1 MDRCP
6 VCNEHIDGGHICF
19 NCDFDITACENMR
32 RLAVD
37 KSIDPEALKKSH
49 NAINAIVRV
58 HRNKWLRTLREF
70 EFDISCTKLVKYKGP
85 SSTVIVPYGVEAIEG
100 AFSENQTI
108 RKVVLPDTITTIGRD
123 AFSFCRNL
131 ESVHISDKTTHI
143 EKDAFWGC
151 KSLAVLIPKNVSV
164 IEEDAFTQV
173 KSIYVSGDNAQFIVN
188 QDLLIDV
195 QRGTVLAAAF
205 QTEGMDIIVPEGVKR
220 IGTRAFTIARN
231 VPSSIILPR
240 SLMSIGE
247 GALVNV
253 AKKPVL
259 IPNSVSKIENDAF
272 AMRTEVKL
280 EEGNPNYIQKDNLII
295 EISTSKLISVC
306 NKNCDTVLI
315 PSGIKTIADRAF
327 MDCQHIAEIS
337 IPRSV
342 VSIGHY
348 AFSGCES
355 LRSIVIPRSV
365 IQMGHAVFDGCFSL
379 HTVFCEHESTPS
391 GWLETWSKGCS
402 AQIDGCAESDRKS
415 FKRSPALSIDK
426 MNGHDF
432 EYFCAELLRKNGFS
446 DVKVTKGSGDQGVD
460 ILAKK
465 DGIKYA
471 IQCKNYASHLG
482 NTPVQ
487 EVNAGKIF
495 YNCHVGVV
503 MTNSTFTQGAKTLAD
518 ATGILL
524 WDRDVLKKIMEQ
536 MN

>member
-6 VCNEHIDGGHICF
+6 VCNEHIDGEHVCF
-19 NCDFDITACENMR
+19 NCYFDITACENTR
-32 RLAVD
+32 RLVVD
-37 KSIDPEALKKSH
+37 KSSDPEALKKSH
-49 NAINAIVRV
+49 DAINAVVRV

-70 EFDISCTKLVKYKGP
+70 EFDISFTKIVKYKGP

-108 RKVVLPDTITTIGRD
+108 RKVVLPDTVTTIGRD

-131 ESVHISDKTTHI
+131 ESVHIPDKTTHI

-151 KSLAVLIPKNVSV
+151 KNLDVVIPKNISV
-164 IEEDAFTQV
+164 IEEGAFAQV
-173 KSIYVSGDNAQFIVN
+173 KSICVSGDNAQFIIH
-188 QDLLIDV
+188 QDILIDV
-195 QRGTVLAAAF
+195 RRGVLLAAAF
-205 QTEGMDIIVPEGVKR
+205 QTAGMEIIVPEGVKR
-220 IGTRAFTIARN
+220 IGTRAFNITRN
-231 VPSSIILPR
+231 LPASITLPR
-240 SLMSIGE
+240 SLVSIGE

-253 AKKPVL
+253 AKMPVL
-259 IPNSVSKIENDAF
+259 IPKSVSRIENDAF
-272 AMRTEVKL
+272 AMRSEVKL
-280 EEGNPNYIQKDNLII
+280 EEGNPNYFQKNNLII
-295 EISTSKLISVC
+295 EIGTSKLLSVC
-306 NKNCDTVLI
+306 NKKCDTVLI
-315 PSGIKTIADRAF
+315 PPGIKTIADRAF
-327 MDCQHIAEIS
+327 MYCQHMAEIS

-342 VSIGHY
+342 GSIGHY

-379 HTVFCEHESTPS
+379 QTVFCEHESTPS
-391 GWLETWSKGCS
+391 GWLETWSKGCK
-402 AQIDGCAESDRKS
+402 ACIDGCTGSNRKS
-415 FKRSPALSIDK
+415 FNRTSALSIDK
-426 MNGHDF
+426 MDGHDF

-487 EVNAGKIF
+487 EVNAGKFF

-503 MTNSTFTQGAKTLAD
+503 ITNSTFTQGAKALAQ
-518 ATGILL
+518 ATGVLL
-524 WDRDVLKKIMEQ
+524 WDRAVLTRMMEQ
-536 MN
+536 IN